1 MSIILWPFPSLY
13 HLVTQVYSALPFT
26 TLLLLLLLLPQLNI
40 HKFKFVARFGLMHMV
55 ATNVCV
61 WIRTLVR
68 ESLKEINEFKVS
80 QGHSGEDFMIMGT

>member
-1 MSIILWPFPSLY
+1 
-13 HLVTQVYSALPFT
+13 
-26 TLLLLLLLLPQLNI
+26 
-40 HKFKFVARFGLMHMV
+40 MHMV

-80 QGHSGEDFMIMGT
+80 QGHNGEDYMIMGEGWRG

>member
-1 MSIILWPFPSLY
+1 
-13 HLVTQVYSALPFT
+13 
-26 TLLLLLLLLPQLNI
+26 
-40 HKFKFVARFGLMHMV
+40 MHMV

-80 QGHSGEDFMIMGT
+80 QPYNGEDYMIIGTLSVAH